1 MRVEAEDIRNLN
13 VLKHYRTIRKW
24 AHKTKGIREAD
35 LEILIYLDCLDHFR
49 RVDFQEGTFAYSWD
63 KGRWD
68 RLRNNGWVEVWRT
81 RNNTTRKFNL
91 YKVTFKGKQLINQI
105 YRIMLGQEDLPS
117 STKRNPIMKGETYM
131 DKVLK
136 VSIDL
141 VNKDET
147 R

>member
-1 MRVEAEDIRNLN
+1 
-13 VLKHYRTIRKW
+13 
-24 AHKTKGIREAD
+24 
-35 LEILIYLDCLDHFR
+35 
-49 RVDFQEGTFAYSWD
+49 
-63 KGRWD
+63 
-68 RLRNNGWVEVWRT
+68 
-81 RNNTTRKFNL
+81 
-91 YKVTFKGKQLINQI
+91 
-105 YRIMLGQEDLPS
+105 MLGQEDLPS